1 MITSLQLLTMLS
13 DYLVVSDLADL
24 TIGQRVLIAQRINAA
39 LIDYAAA
46 VPKRHRVTEIN
57 ALLEPPTNI
66 SLTTTAGSTAITTT
80 PVLSASNAGASLIV
94 SNEAFW
100 HRLDATGLALRMP
113 AASTGTT
120 TAMLYHDT
128 ILLPPSYDGM
138 ASALSAQWPSG
149 VAYAIIPA
157 SSANNTMGWPGHTNS
172 TTVWNPSFVGPPAY
186 YEIYTEDT
194 ANADGT
200 PGARSTLRL
209 FPLPQVLQRIH
220 FQHFARPVR
229 WTTADFTTART
240 LDLTDDAWSLI
251 LDLIVAQ
258 LAGTTLLREGT
269 DLNLVLRNAEA
280 ARQSL
285 RTLNPYSPGPL
296 RLRTRAGF

>member
-57 ALLEPPTNI
+57 ALLEHPTNI

-113 AASTGTT
+113 AASTSTIGSAIMPA
-120 TAMLYHDT
+120 TA
-128 ILLPPSYDGM
+128 
-138 ASALSAQWPSG
+138 ASAPRQP
-149 VAYAIIPA
+149 
-157 SSANNTMGWPGHTNS
+157 N
-172 TTVWNPSFVGPPAY
+172 
-186 YEIYTEDT
+186 
-194 ANADGT
+194 
-200 PGARSTLRL
+200 
-209 FPLPQVLQRIH
+209 QRCE
-220 FQHFARPVR
+220 R
-229 WTTADFTTART
+229 
-240 LDLTDDAWSLI
+240 
-251 LDLIVAQ
+251 
-258 LAGTTLLREGT
+258 
-269 DLNLVLRNAEA
+269 
-280 ARQSL
+280 
-285 RTLNPYSPGPL
+285 
-296 RLRTRAGF
+296 